1 MMGYAAGLFTTIG
14 FMPQMIKGF
23 TTKKVADVALWQ
35 PLLLTVGTFL
45 WLLYGLMVKDMPI
58 IIANAISIV
67 FNMLVVVQKFIYKNN
82 G

>member
-1 MMGYAAGLFTTIG
+1 MGYAAGLFTTVG

-23 TTKKVADVALWQ
+23 VTKKVDDVALWQ

-58 IIANAISIV
+58 IIANAISII
-67 FNMLVVVQKFIYKNN
+67 FNMLVVVQKFAYKNN